1 MNHIIEDDTLGNED
15 IDIEY
20 DVFINESI
28 VEDNVEEL
36 KDLNI
41 LEELAHTHLK
51 IETNFQGLLSVEPF
65 FAEPNLSL
73 DVVHQDPFEG
83 HSYPNHVSST
93 LVTLIIIKFPMISE
107 VPK

>member
-1 MNHIIEDDTLGNED
+1 MNHIIKDDTLDNED

-41 LEELAHTHLK
+41 LEEPAHTHLK
-51 IETNFQGLLSVEPF
+51 IETNF
-65 FAEPNLSL
+65 
-73 DVVHQDPFEG
+73 
-83 HSYPNHVSST
+83 
-93 LVTLIIIKFPMISE
+93 
-107 VPK
+107 